1 MNMMLG
7 GSLSQFGYGG
17 KDKNPT
23 TAGNHP
29 AYNFHLTD
37 CTLLVNFYDIFNFID
52 AIKQQWLV
60 MWICRFVTIV

>member
-52 AIKQQWLV
+52 AIKQQ
-60 MWICRFVTIV
+60 